1 MHIAIVG
8 GGALGLLHAAKLAST
23 EAEVTVWTR
32 TEHQSA
38 LLADEGI
45 RLLELDEA
53 GGAREASPQP
63 AKIAKVHSRSLSAA
77 AAEAEAEAGCVGQQQ
92 APDWIIVT
100 VKQADLTRELLRAIG
115 KLAAPAAAI
124 LFLQNG
130 IGHLELAAQELPALP
145 LFIGV
150 TTEGALRQ
158 DERTVRHTGRG
169 QLALGLAS
177 LNRQAAGKKDE
188 NQQIMLQNAL
198 QLAGFTVLLSKTMNN
213 RVYEKLLIN
222 AIINPLT
229 AIFDVTNGE
238 LPQHSA
244 RLRLMRALYEETNEI
259 LRVAGGAELGEG
271 AWERV
276 LAVCE
281 ATSAN
286 VSSMLS
292 DVRAGRPTEVQWIN
306 GGVSSLA
313 RRGGMESPLNDAMS
327 EMVRHLQDDRL

>member
-23 EAEVTVWTR
+23 QAKVTVWTR
-32 TEHQSA
+32 TEQQSV
-38 LLADEGI
+38 LLAEEGI
-45 RLLELDEA
+45 RLLELDAA
-53 GGAREASPQP
+53 GAAGEASRQP
-63 AKIAKVHSRSLSAA
+63 AKIARVHSRSLSAA
-77 AAEAEAEAGCVGQQQ
+77 AKEAETGCAGQQQ
-92 APDWIIVT
+92 APDWILVT
-100 VKQADLTRELLRAIG
+100 VKQADLTRELLRAIR
-115 KLAAPAAAI
+115 KLAAPATAI

-130 IGHLELAAQELPALP
+130 IGHLELAAQELPGFP

-169 QLALGLAS
+169 QLSLGPVS
-177 LNRQAAGKKDE
+177 LTRQAAGKKDE
-188 NQQIMLQNAL
+188 NQQLMLQNTL

-244 RLRLMRALYEETNEI
+244 RLRLMRALYEETNKI
-259 LRVAGGAELGEG
+259 LRVAGGAELEEG

-276 LAVCE
+276 LAVCA

-313 RRGGMESPLNDAMS
+313 RRVGMESPLNDAMS
-327 EMVRHLQDDRL
+327 EMVRHLQDDRR

>member
-8 GGALGLLHAAKLAST
+8 GGALGLLHAAKLAFT
-23 EAEVTVWTR
+23 EAKVTVWTR
-32 TEHQSA
+32 TEHQSI
-38 LLADEGI
+38 LLAEEGI

-53 GGAREASPQP
+53 GGAGEASPQP
-63 AKIAKVHSRSLSAA
+63 AKIARVHSSSLNAA
-77 AAEAEAEAGCVGQQQ
+77 ATEAAAGCVGQQQ

-100 VKQADLTRELLRAIG
+100 VKQADLTRELLRDIR
-115 KLAAPAAAI
+115 KLAEAATAV

-130 IGHLELAAQELPALP
+130 IGHLELAAEELPELP

-169 QLALGLAS
+169 QLSLGPAP

-188 NQQIMLQNAL
+188 NQQLMLQNAL
-198 QLAGFTVLLSKTMNN
+198 QWAGFRVLLSKTMNN
-213 RVYEKLLIN
+213 QVYEKLLIN

-229 AIFDVTNGE
+229 ALFDVTNGE

-244 RLRLMRALYEETNEI
+244 RLRLMRALYEETNKI
-259 LRVAGGAELGEG
+259 LRVAGGAELEEG

-276 LAVCE
+276 LAVCA

-313 RRGGMESPLNDAMS
+313 RRVGMESPLNDAMS
-327 EMVRHLQDDRL
+327 EMVRHLQDDRR

>member
-8 GGALGLLHAAKLAST
+8 GGALGLLHAAKLAS
-23 EAEVTVWTR
+23 AQAKVTVWTR
-32 TEHQSA
+32 TEQQSV
-38 LLADEGI
+38 LLAEEGI

-53 GGAREASPQP
+53 GGAGETSPQP
-63 AKIAKVHSRSLSAA
+63 AKVARVHSRSLNAA
-77 AAEAEAEAGCVGQQQ
+77 ATEAKADCAGQQQ

-100 VKQADLTRELLRAIG
+100 VKQADLTRELLRDIR
-115 KLAAPAAAI
+115 KLAGAAAAV

-130 IGHLELAAQELPALP
+130 IGHLELAAEELPELP

-169 QLALGLAS
+169 QLSLGPAP

-188 NQQIMLQNAL
+188 NQQLMLQNTL

-244 RLRLMRALYEETNEI
+244 RLRLMRALYEETNKI
-259 LRVAGGAELGEG
+259 LRAAGGAELEEG

-276 LAVCE
+276 LAVCA

-313 RRGGMESPLNDAMS
+313 RRVGMESPLNDAMS
-327 EMVRHLQDDRL
+327 EMVRHLQDDRR

>member
-1 MHIAIVG
+1 MHIALVG
-8 GGALGLLHAAKLAST
+8 GGALGLLYAARLAIT
-23 EAEVTVWTR
+23 KAEVTVWTR
-32 TEHQSA
+32 TERQSA
-38 LLADEGI
+38 LLAEEGI
-45 RLLELDEA
+45 RLLELGEA
-53 GGAREASPQP
+53 GGAREASRH
-63 AKIAKVHSRSLSAA
+63 AVKIASVHSRSLESA
-77 AAEAEAEAGCVGQQQ
+77 AAEAEADCTGRQ
-92 APDWIIVT
+92 APDWIIVA
-100 VKQADLTRELLRAIG
+100 VKQADLTRELLRAIR
-115 KLAAPAAAI
+115 KLAAPAAAV

-130 IGHLELAAQELPALP
+130 IGHLELAAEELPGLP

-158 DERTVRHTGRG
+158 DERTVRHTGKG
-169 QLALGLAS
+169 QLALGPSS
-177 LNRQAAGKKDE
+177 LNSQAAGKRDE
-188 NQQIMLQNAL
+188 NHQIMLQNAL

-244 RLRLMRALYEETNEI
+244 RLRLMRALYEETKEI

-271 AWERV
+271 AWENV

-327 EMVRHLQDDRL
+327 EMVRHLQDERL